1 MIKRQKSLLLA
12 AFVLTSV
19 SANSFAAMVA
29 GPGVYPQGSID
40 YGYNNN
46 VITGT
51 PDTSGNVYPNQI
63 DPNGHVVV
71 GHHNTSTFPTG
82 SSHIFGDHNIVDGEH
97 SNAFGGGNVGKG
109 NLAQLIGDQ
118 NTVNGDRSNGYG
130 VLNTVTGNN
139 SSAVGTKNV
148 IDGDASIAVGIDNLV
163 NTPSSEAVG
172 DANKITSSDGT
183 GFSNAAF
190 GGGNIIDGSVNTA
203 VGEVNTI
210 TGEASNAF
218 GYRNTVNGDKSTATG
233 SRNEVNETSKD
244 GTSNVFGDFNVTN
257 GENNTAIGSNNKLTG
272 IVNNAVGESNTVTG
286 NYNDVLGSGVVVNAE
301 NSVTLGN
308 GSTNTRNYTVSVGSE
323 GQERQITNV
332 AAGTKGT
339 DAVNVNQLTASIESL
354 TNNGL
359 NFSGTTG
366 TGHSNLGD
374 TVSVLGGNSNIRTIV
389 TDNSIQIN
397 LADDL
402 NVNSITTNEL
412 KINGESYI
420 TPEGLNAN
428 NKPIINVADG
438 VNPTDAV
445 NKRQLD
451 NEINSLKGS
460 MDQGFK
466 KVNKRISD
474 VGANSAAL
482 AGLHPVDFDPDY
494 KFNVAAAYGH
504 YEGSDAAAIGAFYRP
519 NENIMFSTGV
529 TLSDETMF
537 NVGVSAKF
545 GSSSAKYNN
554 YRNYKSDMDKMARD
568 YDKRLADMQKEL
580 DAMKAKNTVFDNL
593 RASFPDV
600 PADHWA
606 NEAVEVLHGNGVLE
620 GYPDGEFKGN
630 KSMTR
635 YEYAE
640 MLYRAMERGNKVPQ
654 SMIDEY
660 KPELDQVKAAQKNSS
675 GSDIKVTRET
685 ANTSVTPESVGLNA
699 EKLDA
704 MVKSA
709 NQNADKPIVLMS
721 NGNAEM
727 AKKAM
732 VIRDYLKSHGVKNTI
747 LLDGK
752 VF

>member
-1 MIKRQKSLLLA
+1 MKKGQRKVLLSGLIA
-12 AFVLTSV
+12 TFLLSSPQVFADYSV
-19 SANSFAAMVA
+19 KNVTIDGKEYTNALQYERGTIGTDANW
-29 GPGVYPQGSID
+29 GYQHYYILPGEGLKGTDTTPFDSSI
-40 YGYNNN
+40 
-46 VITGT
+46 
-51 PDTSGNVYPNQI
+51 
-63 DPNGHVVV
+63 
-71 GHHNTSTFPTG
+71 
-82 SSHIFGDHNIVDGEH
+82 
-97 SNAFGGGNVGKG
+97 
-109 NLAQLIGDQ
+109 L
-118 NTVNGDRSNGYG
+118 GDRSKYPNLGYA
-130 VLNTVTGNN
+130 LSIDDQYIKKIISETNTNDPSKAN
-139 SSAVGTKNV
+139 L
-148 IDGDASIAVGIDNLV
+148 DASNL
-163 NTPSSEAVG
+163 
-172 DANKITSSDGT
+172 SDG
-183 GFSNAAF
+183 
-190 GGGNIIDGSVNTA
+190 
-203 VGEVNTI
+203 
-210 TGEASNAF
+210 
-218 GYRNTVNGDKSTATG
+218 
-233 SRNEVNETSKD
+233 
-244 GTSNVFGDFNVTN
+244 NVSSWQNR
-257 GENNTAIGSNNKLTG
+257 
-272 IVNNAVGESNTVTG
+272 
-286 NYNDVLGSGVVVNAE
+286 
-301 NSVTLGN
+301 LGN
-308 GSTNTRNYTVSVGSE
+308 GAIEDGNTALVTGDTVF
-323 GQERQITNV
+323 Q
-332 AAGTKGT
+332 
-339 DAVNVNQLTASIESL
+339 SISAL
-354 TNNGL
+354 TNNGI

-366 TGHSNLGD
+366 VGHSNLGD
-374 TVSVLGGNSNIRTIV
+374 TVSIVGGNSNITTTV
-389 TDNSIQIN
+389 SDNSIVIN
-397 LADDL
+397 LANDL
-402 NVNSITTNEL
+402 TVNSITANAGNIKNLTGDNATFADTVKAKNGEFDNLTADIADLGTVTVKEL

-420 TPEGLNAN
+420 TPDGLNAN
-428 NKPIINVADG
+428 NKTIINVADG

-451 NEINSLKGS
+451 ERIYSDGTTVHIYNNDSATKVDISGKDNEGNRINRVITGVATDANDRSSAANVGYVNDGINALKGN
-460 MDQGFK
+460 MDQGFNK
-466 KVNKRISD
+466 MNKRISD

-494 KFNVAAAYGH
+494 KLNVAAAYGQ
-504 YEGSDAAAIGAFYRP
+504 YDGSKAAAIGAFYRP
-519 NENIMFSTGV
+519 NENIMLSSGV
-529 TLSDETMF
+529 TLGNETMF

-554 YRNYKSDMDKMARD
+554 YRNYKSDMDKMARE
-568 YDKRLADMQKEL
+568 YDKRLADMQREL

-660 KPELDQVKAAQKNSS
+660 KPELDQVKATQKNSS
-675 GSDIKVTRET
+675 GADIKVTRET

-709 NQNADKPIVLMS
+709 NKNADKPIVLMS

-727 AKKAM
+727 AKKAT